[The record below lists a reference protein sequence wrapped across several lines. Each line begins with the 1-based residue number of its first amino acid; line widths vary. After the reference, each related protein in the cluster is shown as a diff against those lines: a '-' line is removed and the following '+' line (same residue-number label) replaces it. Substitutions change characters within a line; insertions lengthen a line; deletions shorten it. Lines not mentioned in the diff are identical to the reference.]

1 MLRVCIDGTEC
12 DVSPESL
19 KKLPLNFDVER
30 LRDVE
35 GSRSGRSLTITLP
48 ATSRNNALLGS
59 SRNLYNGERFNTS
72 HHLLRIEQGGV
83 TIFEGTAHLLSTEVR
98 EGGCG
103 GYTLRATDGGGDW
116 VEALA
121 STSLADLE
129 IDFSSRLTPQNIA
142 STWEGHQ
149 EVAFLP
155 ISRNN
160 FERHY
165 SSESDVV
172 AERVML
178 TDDYFPFLSVAAM
191 VRKMFERCGYTLRS
205 NFFDTEFASSLY
217 MSGDYTRS
225 DTSAVRDKCDF
236 FARRSTPV
244 TATADYTG
252 RVYASTS
259 FATHTVGA
267 VVDTANPTAFDSEGV
282 LMSETFSMGGSFVM
296 DATRNIGFRPSVSA
310 KVGFVLHAEYTTDY
324 KILSRDKFVGFDTIE
339 GMDGVRIEYALTN
352 TFKDRRRE
360 LEANRS
366 YRVII
371 FDHNDEY
378 EYSLVERGAD
388 AEYTMG
394 QWSSRSALVSTEAT
408 MEPLSLMLYSRK
420 KSTGLWRKY
429 SGDWALYDGYVTES
443 GKVDVEVDVR
453 FPPQEVVAGN
463 VLMLD
468 DFWFGGAEQGMS
480 LTLGIGTTL
489 RPYFTTVVGYGSELT
504 FADIAPRGI
513 SSLELLGALGDMF
526 NLVFYTDS
534 KSREVYIEPL
544 EEFYDTTKVFDLT
557 SRIDTSQGATL
568 ADAGVGKA
576 QDTLLAYIEADLASH
591 ELSLEEGKKLG
602 VWSFHNPLYG
612 TTLST
617 RTIGRRLFTTS
628 CNISNVVGSAPS
640 ASIVRVGDVGADEV
654 RADEPFTPHIVY
666 YKGLQPLPS
675 GEYWGTNSKIESYP
689 YATFFDGEVNLCYE
703 ERDGVEGLAR
713 YYKPMLHR
721 ECNRELLALDLILSP
736 AEIIDLFTVD
746 DRNSSVR
753 TLFRFSILGESS
765 LFRLSKVTDWD
776 VESRRLH
783 ALFERIEVD
792 EL

>member
-1 MLRVCIDGTEC
+1 MLRLWMDGSEC
-12 DVSPESL
+12 DVASESL

-48 ATSRNNALLGS
+48 ATPRNNTIFGS

-72 HHLLRIEQGGV
+72 HHILRIEQGGV
-83 TIFEGTAHLLSTEVR
+83 TIFEGTAHLVSIEVR

-103 GYTLRATDGGGDW
+103 GYTLRVTDGGGDW
-116 VEALA
+116 VERLA
-121 STSLADLE
+121 GTSLADLE
-129 IDFSSRLTPQNIA
+129 IDFESRLTPENIA

-155 ISRNN
+155 VYRNN

-165 SSESDVV
+165 SSGSDVV

-191 VRKMFERCGYTLRS
+191 VRKMFEGCGYTLRS

-236 FARRSTPV
+236 FARRSAPV

-252 RVYASTS
+252 RVYASTA

-267 VVDTANPTAFDSEGV
+267 VVDTANPMAFDSEGV
-282 LMSETFSMGGSFVM
+282 LMSETFSTGGSFVM
-296 DATRNIGFRPSVSA
+296 DAVKNIGFRPVVSA

-324 KILSRDKFVGFDTIE
+324 KILSRERFVGFDTIE
-339 GMDGVRIEYALTN
+339 GMDGVRVEYALTN
-352 TFKDRRRE
+352 TFKDRRNE
-360 LEANRS
+360 VEANRS

-378 EYSLVERGAD
+378 EYSLVEKGAD

-394 QWSSRSALVSTEAT
+394 QWSSRSALVSTDAT
-408 MEPLSLMLYSRK
+408 MDPLSLQLSCRK
-420 KSTGLWRKY
+420 KSTTMWRKY
-429 SGDWALYDGYVTES
+429 LGDWALYDGYVTES
-443 GKVDVEVDVR
+443 GRVDVEVDVR

-489 RPYFTTVVGYGSELT
+489 RPYFTTVAGYGSELT
-504 FADIAPRGI
+504 FADIAPRGV

-534 KSREVYIEPL
+534 RSREVFIEPL
-544 EEFYDTTKVFDLT
+544 EEFYDMTKVFDLT
-557 SRIDTSQGATL
+557 SRIDTSQGVTL
-568 ADAGVGKA
+568 ADVGVGKP
-576 QDTLLAYIEADLASH
+576 QESLFAYIATDLASH
-591 ELSLEEGKKLG
+591 ELSLEEGKNFG
-602 VWSFHNPLYG
+602 EWSFRNPLYG

-617 RTIGRRLFTTS
+617 RTVGRKLFTTS
-628 CNISNVVGSAPS
+628 CNISNIVGSAPS
-640 ASIVRVGDVGADEV
+640 ASMVRVGDIGADEV
-654 RADEPFTPHIVY
+654 SADEPFTPHIVC

-675 GEYWGTNSKIESYP
+675 GEYWGTSSKIESYP
-689 YATFFDGEVNLCYE
+689 YATFFDGEVNLCYG
-703 ERDGVEGLAR
+703 ERGGVEGLAR
-713 YYKPMLHR
+713 HYKPMLRR

-736 AEIIDLFTVD
+736 AEIMDLFTVD
-746 DRNSSVR
+746 GCNASVR

-765 LFRLSKVTDWD
+765 LFRLSKISSWD

-783 ALFERIEVD
+783 ALFERVEED
-792 EL
+792 SL